1 MIGQA
6 GEDAVRW
13 MPGDEPVEYAP
24 PVDADGQGDCNG
36 ANWRRTQKTA
46 GELMKVS
53 RCSTQRA
60 AAVKNGPDLT
70 PAVEHVTVADAYRI
84 REEAANSRAGV
95 GPGRRRHHRYDA
107 ADGAGPSLG
116 HWPHFP
122 TYFCGADKSSLSD
135 PAVLTQE

>member
-53 RCSTQRA
+53 RRSTQRA
-60 AAVKNGPDLT
+60 AAVKNGPDLA

-84 REEAANSRAGV
+84 REEAANSRPGSDRGGV
-95 GPGRRRHHRYDA
+95 DIIATMPLTAQGRGRIA
-107 ADGAGPSLG
+107 
-116 HWPHFP
+116 P
-122 TYFCGADKSSLSD
+122 TSAERTN
-135 PAVLTQE
+135 PA